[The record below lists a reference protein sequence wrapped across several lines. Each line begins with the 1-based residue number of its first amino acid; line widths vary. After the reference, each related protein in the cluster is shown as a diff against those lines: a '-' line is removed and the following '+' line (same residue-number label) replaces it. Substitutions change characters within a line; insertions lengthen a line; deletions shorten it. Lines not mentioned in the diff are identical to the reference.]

1 MPEIRQWH
9 QRGVHGTGKRAQ
21 ILTAADRV
29 CFLLFSAFASNPD
42 AGAARLGFVA
52 GVIGV

>member
-21 ILTAADRV
+21 ILAAADRV
-29 CFLLFSAFASNPD
+29 CFLLFSAFASNPGP
-42 AGAARLGFVA
+42 GAVRLVSWREFL
-52 GVIGV
+52 GV